1 MVNNRNSRKK
11 VLTVKKFHTFH
22 TFSSFYFL
30 DFEQINIC
38 EEFI

>member
-11 VLTVKKFHTFH
+11 VLTVKKFHTF
-22 TFSSFYFL
+22 SSFYFV